1 MDSICHSLLLADDDM
16 DDCIFFQE
24 ALKDL
29 EVDSTLATVSD
40 GVELMQYLSKNQD
53 NLPDLVFLDLNMP
66 RKTGYECL
74 SEIRQCESYRDLPII
89 IVSTSF
95 DPQIVNLLF
104 EKGAHHYIRKPA
116 DFNKLKRLIH
126 QAITLVCTDDKP
138 PLKKEDFILEMDN
151 L

>member
-1 MDSICHSLLLADDDM
+1 MDLICHNLLLADDDM
-16 DDCIFFQE
+16 DDCMFFKE
-24 ALKDL
+24 ALADL
-29 EVDSTLATVSD
+29 GVVTTLATVSD
-40 GVELMQYLSKNQD
+40 GVELMQYLSKNQA

-74 SEIRQCESYRDLPII
+74 AEIRQCETYRDLPVI

-116 DFNKLKRLIH
+116 DFHKLKKLIY
-126 QAITLVCTDDKP
+126 QAITVVGTVDRASLT
-138 PLKKEDFILEMDN
+138 KEDFIIDTA
-151 L
+151 